1 VSARPRHGAAA
12 AALALGVA
20 GCAYFNGMY
29 NANRFTHQAQG
40 DERAGRMADAQ
51 ASWQQ
56 AAEHA
61 ESLIVHHP
69 KSGWAARA
77 FLVRGRALVH
87 LGAYSD
93 AEVALQQ
100 ARRRRLSA
108 EDHLEA
114 LELLGRAQLVFRQ
127 LDSAGIALDSAAAS
141 RSRAVRDEALLY
153 RGRVWAAQGN
163 LDSARAS
170 LTRSRHPQA
179 AYALAAVDLQLGDT
193 AAAGAVYD
201 SLAGVRAFPEA
212 AWRAALDSL
221 AAAGAREHASR
232 LAERLAARRGL
243 SAGSVARLL
252 LDDAQRRIAAGD
264 TAGAVAA
271 WKEADAVA
279 RDSVEGQ
286 NAEVALAL
294 VALAQAPSDSALG
307 REQEHLNAIARTGG
321 TAASQAAAAARL
333 LARVDSLA
341 ADTSAPDAHWFER
354 GELLR
359 DSLHASALAA
369 QDFAL
374 MAVRFPASPWTPK
387 AIVAAIAAG
396 APGADSL
403 RALLERRYRDS
414 PYTISA
420 LGGAGPAQAYADL
433 EDSLHTLLAV
443 AGTREEDE
451 SRSGGRVGRRRTVGD
466 AAIFRERDAQPPRR
480 GVPTTGE
487 DEPEAGRGAPPAA
500 RAVSGAPAAAT
511 PRPGAVPAGP
521 PPRPPYGP
529 PGPEPPE

>member
-40 DERAGRMADAQ
+40 DERAGRMADAR

-69 KSGWAARA
+69 KSGWAAKA

-114 LELLGRAQLVFRQ
+114 LELLGRAQLVFGQ
-127 LDSAGIALDSAAAS
+127 LDSAGIALDSAGAS
-141 RSRAVRDEALLY
+141 RNRAVRDEALLY
-153 RGRVWAAQGN
+153 RGRVWAAQGG
-163 LDSARAS
+163 LDSARAV
-170 LTRSRHPQA
+170 LGRSRHPQA

-271 WKEADAVA
+271 WKEADGVA

-294 VALAQAPSDSALG
+294 VAVAQAPSDSALG
-307 REQEHLNAIARTGG
+307 REREHLIAMARTGG

-333 LARVDSLA
+333 LARAESLA

-374 MAVRFPASPWTPK
+374 MADRFPASPWTPK
-387 AIVAAIAAG
+387 ALVAAIAAG

-420 LGGAGPAQAYADL
+420 LGGAGPAQAYAQL

-443 AGTREEDE
+443 SGTREEDE
-451 SRSGGRVGRRRTVGD
+451 SRPGGMVGRRRPVGD
-466 AAIFRERDAQPPRR
+466 AAIVRERGAERARR
-480 GVPTTGE
+480 GAPATE
-487 DEPEAGRGAPPAA
+487 DDEPAARGAPPAA
-500 RAVSGAPAAAT
+500 RAVTTGRAAAT
-511 PRPGAVPAGP
+511 PRPGTAPVGP